1 MRFIQVLYLHFGNLS
16 QITSESEILKLKITF
31 NLYIYNFSVFTTI
44 LIYDTDYDNDI
55 KYRI

>member
-31 NLYIYNFSVFTTI
+31 NLYIYNFSVFNTTI
-44 LIYDTDYDNDI
+44 MI
-55 KYRI
+55 